1 MRRIVK
7 ADATSLAAI
16 GLLLPLAGCISSQAP
31 SAAAVAVVPQVAV
44 TAADLVG
51 NWGLGS
57 YRADTDRDRTEKQAK
72 VACNN
77 PYKIGAGS
85 SGGVLMHLADQTQVS
100 ELYVK
105 TAGDGRVFLGPK
117 GPAGVAPDRQIVS
130 FDKDVLTTKF
140 VDPSAA
146 ERYGILIYVRC
157 PAGKAPAGKK
167 A

>member
-1 MRRIVK
+1 MTGVPKTRQ
-7 ADATSLAAI
+7 AAGLACAA
-16 GLLLPLAGCISSQAP
+16 GLLLALAGCMSTPSPAP
-31 SAAAVAVVPQVAV
+31 PTVVATPKVAV

-57 YRADTDRDRTEKQAK
+57 YRADADRDRTEKQAK
-72 VACNN
+72 AACNN

-105 TAGDGRVFLGPK
+105 TASDGRVFLGTK
-117 GPAGVAPDRQIVS
+117 GPAGVGGDRQIVS
-130 FDKDVLTTKF
+130 FDNGVLVTKF

-157 PAGKAPAGKK
+157 PAAGKK